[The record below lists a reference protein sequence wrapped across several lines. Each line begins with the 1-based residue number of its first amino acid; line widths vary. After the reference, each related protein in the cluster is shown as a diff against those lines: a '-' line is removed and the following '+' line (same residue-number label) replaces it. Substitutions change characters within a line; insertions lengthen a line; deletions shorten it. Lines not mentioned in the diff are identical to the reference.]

1 MIKNFFLTAFR
12 NLTKNWAYSLINI
25 LGLTIGL
32 AAVIYIFLFVNFELS
47 YDKMHDH
54 SDRIYRVGVKG
65 MLMNSEINQAITA
78 APMAEAMR
86 NDYPEMVSAC
96 RLTTAGDWLMAYED
110 KKFNERNFLFADST
124 FFDVFSFKLIKGDP
138 KTVLNEPRSIV
149 VTESA
154 AKKYFGNEGPIGK
167 TIKVEND
174 TVLYQVT
181 GLMQDVPQNAHFT
194 FDMLGS
200 MTTLRRSESTFWVGH
215 NYYTYILLS
224 EGTDPNAFE
233 DKMQNMVEKYV
244 GPQLEQILG
253 VNMQEFEESG
263 NSFGYFIQPLTDI
276 HLRSDL
282 QYEIEAN
289 GNILYVYIFISVA
302 IFILII
308 ASINF
313 TNLATARASNRAKEV
328 GVRKVLGAQKKQLV
342 AQFLTESFL
351 ITLISLA
358 LAIVALQIAMPYL
371 NNITQIALDIDYFGA
386 WYTLPALFLLIVMVS
401 FMAGSY
407 PAFFLASFRPVAVLK
422 GKLKLGAKSGML
434 RSSLVIVQ
442 FVVSIFILL
451 STYTVSDQ
459 LDYMLNKDMGFEK
472 DHILMIR
479 RSDGLRNQ
487 MEAFKSEV
495 KNLPG
500 VVDITN
506 ASNYPGI
513 NFSNNAFFKEGEPA
527 NTYLINQGRVSFDY
541 EKTFGFEMLKG
552 RFFSKDFPTDSNA
565 IVINESAVKSLGF
578 DDPIGKNVLLPAGEN
593 EFQPLKII
601 GVVKDFHFKSL
612 HTTIEPAAFTLL
624 PGNWEGVVCVKLRP
638 ENTSTTVTAIQ
649 NIWESFTSQYP
660 FEYFFFEDHIEGLYK
675 AEKRTNNIF
684 VIFSMLSVV
693 IAFFGL
699 LGLISFITEQRK
711 KEIGIRKTFG
721 STSLNIVIIIC
732 KDILKLIIIATV
744 ISWPI
749 AYWVMNNWLQDFS
762 YRVDINYVM
771 FIVIPVLTIL
781 VSLLVVIYQAL
792 KAAFKNPAETL
803 RYE

>member
-12 NLTKNWAYSLINI
+12 NLTQKWSYSFINI

-32 AAVIYIFLFVNFELS
+32 ASVIYIFLFVSFELS
-47 YDKMHDH
+47 YDKMHNH
-54 SDRIYRVGVKG
+54 YDRIYRMGVKG

-78 APMAEAMR
+78 APMAEALR
-86 NDYPEMVSAC
+86 NDYPEVAGAC
-96 RLTTAGDWLMAYED
+96 RLTTAGDWLMTYKD
-110 KKFNERNFLFADST
+110 KKFNERYFLFADST
-124 FFDVFSFKLIKGDP
+124 FFDIFSFKLIKGDP
-138 KTVLNEPRSIV
+138 KTVLTEPRSIV
-149 VTESA
+149 FTESA
-154 AKKYFGNEGPIGK
+154 AKKYFGNEDPVGK
-167 TIKVEND
+167 TLKVEND

-181 GLMQDVPQNAHFT
+181 GLMQDIPENSHFT

-200 MTTLRRSESTFWVGH
+200 MTTLRRSESTFWVNH
-215 NYYTYILLS
+215 NYYTYILLN
-224 EGTDPNAFE
+224 EGTDPEAFE
-233 DKMQNMVEKYV
+233 TKMQSLVEKYV
-244 GPQLEQILG
+244 GPQIEQILG
-253 VNMQEFEESG
+253 VNMQEFEASG
-263 NSFGYFIQPLTDI
+263 NSFGYFMQPLADI

-289 GNILYVYIFISVA
+289 GNILYIYIFISVA
-302 IFILII
+302 VFILVI

-313 TNLATARASNRAKEV
+313 TNLATARAANRATEV

-351 ITLISLA
+351 ITLLSLA
-358 LAIVALQIAMPYL
+358 LAVVALEVVMPYL
-371 NNITQIALDIDYFGA
+371 NNITQIPLAIDYFGS
-386 WYTLPALFLLIVMVS
+386 WYTLPGLLLLIVLVS

-422 GKLKLGAKSGML
+422 GKLKLGAKNGML
-434 RSSLVIVQ
+434 RSALVIVQ
-442 FVVSIFILL
+442 FVVSVFILL

-459 LDYMLNKDMGFEK
+459 LHYMLNKDLGFEK
-472 DHILMIR
+472 EHVLMIR

-487 MEAFKSEV
+487 MESFKSEV
-495 KNLPG
+495 KNLSG
-500 VVDITN
+500 VVEITN
-506 ASNYPGI
+506 ARNYPGI
-513 NFSNNAFFKEGEPA
+513 NFSNNTFFKEGEQT
-527 NTYLINQGRVSFDY
+527 NTYLLNQAWVSFDY

-565 IVINESAVKSLGF
+565 IVINESAVKSLGL
-578 DDPIGKNVLLPAGEN
+578 DEPVGKNLLLPAGEN
-593 EFQPLKII
+593 EYRPLKII

-638 ENTSTTVTAIQ
+638 ENINNTISSIQ

-660 FEYFFFEDHIEGLYK
+660 FEYFFFDDHMEDLYQ
-675 AEKRTNNIF
+675 AEKRTSSIF
-684 VIFSMLSVV
+684 IIFSLLSVV
-693 IAFFGL
+693 IALFGL
-699 LGLISFITEQRK
+699 FGLISFITEQRK

-721 STSLNIVIIIC
+721 STSLNIVVIIC
-732 KDILKLIIIATV
+732 KDILKLIIIATL

-749 AYWVMNNWLQDFS
+749 AYWVMNKWLQDFS
-762 YRVDINYVM
+762 YRVDIHFIM
-771 FIVIPVLTIL
+771 FLVIPLITML

-792 KAAFKNPAETL
+792 KAAFRNPAETL

>member
-12 NLTKNWAYSLINI
+12 NLTQKWSYSFINI

-32 AAVIYIFLFVNFELS
+32 ASVIYIFLFVSFELS
-47 YDKMHDH
+47 YDKMHNH
-54 SDRIYRVGVKG
+54 YDRIYRMGVKG

-78 APMAEAMR
+78 APMAEALR
-86 NDYPEMVSAC
+86 NDYPEVAGAC
-96 RLTTAGDWLMAYED
+96 RLTTAGDWLMTYKD
-110 KKFNERNFLFADST
+110 KKFNERYFLFADST
-124 FFDVFSFKLIKGDP
+124 FFDIFSFKLIKGDP
-138 KTVLNEPRSIV
+138 KTVLTEPRSIV
-149 VTESA
+149 FTESA
-154 AKKYFGNEGPIGK
+154 AKKYFGNEDPVGK
-167 TIKVEND
+167 TLKVEND

-181 GLMQDVPQNAHFT
+181 GLMQDIPENSHFT

-200 MTTLRRSESTFWVGH
+200 MTTLRRSESTFWVNH
-215 NYYTYILLS
+215 NYYTYILLN
-224 EGTDPNAFE
+224 EGTDPEAFE
-233 DKMQNMVEKYV
+233 TKMQSLVEKYV
-244 GPQLEQILG
+244 GPQIEQILG
-253 VNMQEFEESG
+253 VNMQEFEASG
-263 NSFGYFIQPLTDI
+263 NSFGYFMQPLADI

-289 GNILYVYIFISVA
+289 GNILYIYIFISVA
-302 IFILII
+302 VFILVI

-313 TNLATARASNRAKEV
+313 TNLATARAANRATEV

-351 ITLISLA
+351 ITLLSLA
-358 LAIVALQIAMPYL
+358 LAVVALEVVMPYL
-371 NNITQIALDIDYFGA
+371 NNITQIPLAINYFSS
-386 WYTLPALFLLIVMVS
+386 WYTLPGFLLLIILVS

-422 GKLKLGAKSGML
+422 GKLKLGAKNGML
-434 RSSLVIVQ
+434 RSALVIVQ
-442 FVVSIFILL
+442 FVVSVFILL

-459 LDYMLNKDMGFEK
+459 LHYMLNKDLGFEK
-472 DHILMIR
+472 EHVLMIR

-487 MEAFKSEV
+487 MESFKSEV
-495 KNLPG
+495 KNLSG
-500 VVDITN
+500 VVEITN
-506 ASNYPGI
+506 ARNYPGI
-513 NFSNNAFFKEGEPA
+513 NFSNNTFFKEGEQT
-527 NTYLINQGRVSFDY
+527 NTYLLNQAWVSFDY

-565 IVINESAVKSLGF
+565 IVINESAVKSLGL
-578 DDPIGKNVLLPAGEN
+578 DEPVGKNLLLPAGEN
-593 EFQPLKII
+593 EYRPLKII

-638 ENTSTTVTAIQ
+638 ENINNTISSIQ

-660 FEYFFFEDHIEGLYK
+660 FEYFFFDDHMEDLYQ
-675 AEKRTNNIF
+675 AEKRTSSIF
-684 VIFSMLSVV
+684 IIFSLLSVV
-693 IAFFGL
+693 IALFGL
-699 LGLISFITEQRK
+699 FGLISFITEQRK

-721 STSLNIVIIIC
+721 STSLNIVVIIC
-732 KDILKLIIIATV
+732 KDILKLIIIATL

-749 AYWVMNNWLQDFS
+749 AYWVMNKWLQDFS
-762 YRVDINYVM
+762 YRVDIHFIM
-771 FIVIPVLTIL
+771 FLVIPLITML

-792 KAAFKNPAETL
+792 KAAFRNPAETL

>member
-12 NLTKNWAYSLINI
+12 NLTKNWLYSLINI

-32 AAVIYIFLFVNFELS
+32 AAVIYIFLFVSFELS
-47 YDKMHDH
+47 YDKMHENH
-54 SDRIYRVGVKG
+54 NRIYRVGVKG

-86 NDYPEMVSAC
+86 NDYPEIVSAC
-96 RLTTAGDWLMAYED
+96 RLTTSGDWLMTYDD
-110 KKFNERNFLFADST
+110 KKFNERNFIFADST
-124 FFDVFSFKLIKGDP
+124 FFNVFSFKLLKGDP

-149 VTESA
+149 FTEST
-154 AKKYFGNEGPIGK
+154 AKKYFGNEDPVGK

-181 GLMQDVPQNAHFT
+181 GLMEDVPENAHFT

-200 MTTLRRSESTFWVGH
+200 MSTLRRSQNTFWISH

-224 EGTDPNAFE
+224 EGTDPKAFE

-244 GPQLEQILG
+244 GPQIEQALG
-253 VNMQEFEESG
+253 ITLQEFEESG

-313 TNLATARASNRAKEV
+313 TNLATARAANRTKEV
-328 GVRKVLGAQKKQLV
+328 GVRKVLGAMKKQLV

-358 LAIVALQIAMPYL
+358 LAVVAIEVAMPYL
-371 NNITQIALDIDYFGA
+371 NNITQIAMDIDYFGA
-386 WYTLPALFLLIVMVS
+386 WYILPALFLLIVMVS

-407 PAFFLASFRPVAVLK
+407 PAFFLASFRPVDVLK

-459 LDYMLNKDMGFEK
+459 LNYMLNKNLGFEK
-472 DHILMIR
+472 DHVLMIR

-487 MEAFKSEV
+487 LESFKSEV

-500 VVDITN
+500 VIHITN
-506 ASNYPGI
+506 AQNYPGI
-513 NFSNNAFFKEGEPA
+513 NFSNNGFLKEGEPG
-527 NTYLINQGRVSFDY
+527 NTYLLNQARVSYDY
-541 EKTFGFEMLKG
+541 EKTFGFKMLEG

-565 IVINESAVKSLGF
+565 IVINESAVKSLGME
-578 DDPIGKNVLLPAGEN
+578 DPVGEN
-593 EFQPLKII
+593 LLMPSGENQFETLKII

-612 HTTIEPAAFTLL
+612 HTAIEPAAFTIL
-624 PGNWEGVVCVKLRP
+624 PGNWEGVVCIKLSP
-638 ENTSTTVTAIQ
+638 ENTSKTVSAIQ

-660 FEYFFFEDHIEGLYK
+660 FEYFFFDEHIKELYK
-675 AEKRTNNIF
+675 AEKRTSSIF
-684 VIFSMLSVV
+684 VIFSLLSVV

-732 KDILKLIIIATV
+732 NDIIKLILIATI

-762 YRVDINYVM
+762 YRVDIHYVM
-771 FIVIPVLTIL
+771 FIVIPVLTML
-781 VSLLVVIYQAL
+781 VSLLVVIYQAM

>member
-12 NLTKNWAYSLINI
+12 NLTKKWSYSLINI

-32 AAVIYIFLFVNFELS
+32 AAVIYIFLFVSFELS
-47 YDKMHDH
+47 YDKMHENH
-54 SDRIYRVGVKG
+54 DRIYRAGVRG

-78 APMAEAMR
+78 APMAEALR
-86 NDYPEMVSAC
+86 NDYPEVVSAC
-96 RLTTAGDWLMAYED
+96 RLTTAGDWLMTYED
-110 KKFNERNFLFADST
+110 KKFNERDFLFADST
-124 FFDVFSFKLIKGDP
+124 FFDIFSFKLIKGDP
-138 KTVLNEPRSIV
+138 KTVLTEPRSIV
-149 VTESA
+149 FTESA
-154 AKKYFGNEGPIGK
+154 AKKYFGNEDPVGK
-167 TIKVEND
+167 TIHVEND

-181 GLMQDVPQNAHFT
+181 GLMQDVPENSHFT

-200 MTTLRRSESTFWVGH
+200 MTTLQRSESTFWINH
-215 NYYTYILLS
+215 NYYTYILLN
-224 EGTDPNAFE
+224 EGTDPEAFE
-233 DKMQNMVEKYV
+233 TKMESMVEKYV
-244 GPQLEQILG
+244 GPQIEQILG
-253 VNMQEFEESG
+253 VNMQEFKESG

-276 HLRSDL
+276 HLKSDL

-289 GNILYVYIFISVA
+289 GNILYIYIFISVA

-313 TNLATARASNRAKEV
+313 TNLATARAANRATEV

-351 ITLISLA
+351 ITLLSLA
-358 LAIVALQIAMPYL
+358 LAIVALEVVMPYL
-371 NNITQIALDIDYFGA
+371 NNITQIPLAINYFSS
-386 WYTLPALFLLIVMVS
+386 WYILPVILLLIVLVS

-422 GKLKLGAKSGML
+422 GKLKLGAKNGML
-434 RSSLVIVQ
+434 RSALVIVQ

-459 LDYMLNKDMGFEK
+459 LSYMLNKDLGFEK
-472 DHILMIR
+472 DHVLMIR

-487 MEAFKSEV
+487 IEAFKTEV
-495 KNLPG
+495 KSLPDVMEVTSALDYPG
-500 VVDITN
+500 V
-506 ASNYPGI
+506 
-513 NFSNNAFFKEGEPA
+513 NFSNNAFFKEGERA
-527 NTYLINQGRVSFDY
+527 NTYLLNQAWISFDY
-541 EKTFGFEMLKG
+541 EKTFGFEMVKG
-552 RFFSKDFPTDSNA
+552 RFFSKDFSTDSNA

-578 DDPIGKNVLLPAGEN
+578 DEPVGKNLLLPAGEN
-593 EFQPLKII
+593 EYRPLKII

-612 HTTIEPAAFTLL
+612 HTSIEPAAFTLL
-624 PGNWEGVVCVKLRP
+624 PGNWEGVVCVKMRP
-638 ENTSTTVTAIQ
+638 DNNNNTISSIQ

-660 FEYFFFEDHIEGLYK
+660 FEYFFFDDHIEDLYR
-675 AEKRTNNIF
+675 AEKRTSSIF
-684 VIFSMLSVV
+684 IIFSLLSVV
-693 IAFFGL
+693 IALFGL
-699 LGLISFITEQRK
+699 FGLISFITEQRK

-721 STSLNIVIIIC
+721 STSLNIVVIIC
-732 KDILKLIIIATV
+732 KDILKLIIIATI

-762 YRVDINYVM
+762 YRVDINFFM
-771 FIVIPVLTIL
+771 FFIIPVITML

-792 KAAFKNPAETL
+792 KAAYKNPAETL

>member
-12 NLTKNWAYSLINI
+12 NLTKKWSYSFINI

-32 AAVIYIFLFVNFELS
+32 ASVIYIFLFVRFELS
-47 YDKMHDH
+47 YDKMHENH
-54 SDRIYRVGVKG
+54 DRIYRAGVRG

-86 NDYPEMVSAC
+86 NDYPEVESAC
-96 RLTTAGDWLMAYED
+96 RLTTAGDWLMTYED
-110 KKFNERNFLFADST
+110 KKFNERNLFFADST
-124 FFDVFSFKLIKGDP
+124 FFSIFSFKLIKGDP
-138 KTVLNEPRSIV
+138 AQVLTEPRSLV
-149 VTESA
+149 VTEST
-154 AKKYFGNEGPIGK
+154 AKKYFGNEDPVGK
-167 TIKVEND
+167 TLKVEND

-181 GLMQDVPQNAHFT
+181 GLMQDIPENSHVT

-200 MTTLRRSESTFWVGH
+200 MTTLRRSESTFWVNH
-215 NYYTYILLS
+215 NYYTYILLN
-224 EGTDPNAFE
+224 EGTDPEAFE
-233 DKMQNMVEKYV
+233 TKMQSLVEKYV
-244 GPQLEQILG
+244 GPQIEQILG
-253 VNMQEFEESG
+253 VNLQEFKESG
-263 NSFGYFIQPLTDI
+263 NSFGYFMQPLADI

-289 GNILYVYIFISVA
+289 GNILYIYIFNSVA
-302 IFILII
+302 VFILVI

-313 TNLATARASNRAKEV
+313 TNLATARAANRATEV

-351 ITLISLA
+351 ITLLSLA
-358 LAIVALQIAMPYL
+358 LAVVALEVVMPYL
-371 NNITQIALDIDYFGA
+371 NNITQIPLAIDYFGS
-386 WYTLPALFLLIVMVS
+386 WYTLPGLLLLIVLVS

-407 PAFFLASFRPVAVLK
+407 PAFFLALFRPVAVLK
-422 GKLKLGAKSGML
+422 GKLKLGAKNGML
-434 RSSLVIVQ
+434 RSALVIVQ
-442 FVVSIFILL
+442 FVVSVFILL

-459 LDYMLNKDMGFEK
+459 LHYMLNKDLGFEK
-472 DHILMIR
+472 EHVLMIR

-487 MEAFKSEV
+487 MESFKSEV
-495 KNLPG
+495 KNLSG
-500 VVDITN
+500 VVEITN
-506 ASNYPGI
+506 ARNYPGI
-513 NFSNNAFFKEGEPA
+513 NFSNNTFFKEGEQT
-527 NTYLINQGRVSFDY
+527 NTYLLNQAWVSFDY

-565 IVINESAVKSLGF
+565 IVINESAVKSLGL
-578 DDPIGKNVLLPAGEN
+578 DEPVGKNLLLPAGEN
-593 EFQPLKII
+593 EYRPLKII

-638 ENTSTTVTAIQ
+638 ENINNTISSIQ

-660 FEYFFFEDHIEGLYK
+660 FEYFFFDDHMEDLYR
-675 AEKRTNNIF
+675 AEKRTSSIF
-684 VIFSMLSVV
+684 IIFSLLSVV
-693 IAFFGL
+693 IALFGL
-699 LGLISFITEQRK
+699 FGLISFITEQRK

-721 STSLNIVIIIC
+721 STSLNIVVIIC
-732 KDILKLIIIATV
+732 KDILKLIIIATL

-749 AYWVMNNWLQDFS
+749 AYWVMNKWLQDFS
-762 YRVDINYVM
+762 YRVDIHFIM
-771 FIVIPVLTIL
+771 FLVIPLITML

-792 KAAFKNPAETL
+792 KAAFRNPAETL